1 MWPETQQR
9 ASSWQKMSDSVLGR
23 PATRIIPS
31 SANFAELREFYEA
44 WGHRTV
50 VEGDAL
56 WFDGGSFSMMSIPT
70 THVPGIETSAVRR
83 LLARTVK
90 AAAIYRVSEQ
100 GETSVPLFML
110 RDKSYDLD
118 HLQRQFR
125 QKVLAAAPALQVREC
140 SWEEWRIAASRCDR
154 DTLTRHR
161 RAVPVSHPLLL
172 SAGRER
178 IARVA
183 ALVPGLRIHACF
195 YGDEIVAYLAHLTFG
210 DICEG
215 LLAHRCD
222 ARGIS
227 PARHASHLL
236 YFSFA
241 QSAIAR
247 PEISAVCVG
256 RQSVPANE
264 PLAQFKRHAGFAV
277 EPCYLRIH
285 LHPVL
290 APFLENRA
298 ASAFLQ
304 TIRTVF
310 SGKVPALRNLEVL
323 ECSARCG
330 QG

>member
-1 MWPETQQR
+1 
-9 ASSWQKMSDSVLGR
+9 MSDSAPGR
-23 PATRIIPS
+23 LATGMITS
-31 SANFAELREFYEA
+31 SANFAELGEFYKA

-70 THVPGIETSAVRR
+70 THVPGIGTSAVRR
-83 LLARTVK
+83 LLARTGK
-90 AAAIYRVSEQ
+90 AAAIYGVSEP
-100 GETSVPLFML
+100 GETSVDLFML
-110 RDKSYDLD
+110 RDKSYDLG

-125 QKVLAAAPALQVREC
+125 QHVRTAASALQVREC
-140 SWEEWRIAASRCDR
+140 SWDEWRYAALRCDG
-154 DTLTRHR
+154 DTLSRHR
-161 RAVPVSHPLLL
+161 GAGRATHPLLSMEGRGCIA
-172 SAGRER
+172 SA
-178 IARVA
+178 A
-183 ALVPGLRIHACF
+183 AAVPGLRLHACF
-195 YGDEIVAYLAHLTFG
+195 CGEEIAAYLVHLTLG
-210 DICEG
+210 ETCEG
-215 LLAHRCD
+215 LLAHRRD
-222 ARGIS
+222 APGTS

-264 PLAQFKRHAGFAV
+264 PLAQFKRHAGFAA
-277 EPCYLRIH
+277 ELCHLRIH

-330 QG
+330 R